1 MAVNFYSDIY
11 LSANKIGRDA
21 DNLLDFSTDN
31 EITFRVSAGDGV
43 VFKASGEIEATSLD
57 ISGNVDIDGTLEAD
71 AITVNGTTLAN
82 YIPTVNA
89 NKITV
94 TDSNNDEAFPVV
106 FHDEGGNTLLD
117 DTGVFKYNPNTGTL
131 YTNKLTV
138 TSTSELTSAMT
149 LNAGTPIIFEGA
161 TADAHETS
169 LSIVDPTGDR
179 TQYII
184 NASGYIPLL
193 ASATTTV
200 ISATPAELNILD
212 GVTSTAAELNILDGA
227 TVVVAEVNYNDLGGT
242 GTGVAIASK
251 SVVLDANKDFTG
263 ANRKFVK
270 TGNTDGTYEGDVV
283 YFGETTSMNAGMI
296 YHLVDGGEGAVT
308 WTQADADAEATCDG
322 LLGVALGT
330 ASDSDG
336 VLIKGMVTLN
346 HDPGSLADTLFVSTT
361 AGQATSTAPS
371 GNTDIVRVIG
381 YCLDASNGQIWFN
394 PDNSFI
400 EVSA

>member
-117 DTGVFKYNPNTGTL
+117 DTGVFKYNPNSGTL

>member
-117 DTGVFKYNPNTGTL
+117 DTGVFKYNPNSGTL

-263 ANRKFVK
+263 ANRKFAK
-270 TGNTDGTYEGDVV
+270 TGNTDASYEGDVV

>member
-117 DTGVFKYNPNTGTL
+117 DTGVFKYNPNSGTL

-263 ANRKFVK
+263 ANRKFAK
-270 TGNTDGTYEGDVV
+270 TGNTDASYEGDVV
-283 YFGETTSMNAGMI
+283 YFGETTSMNAGTI
-296 YHLVDGGEGAVT
+296 YHLVDGGEGAVA

-330 ASDSDG
+330 ESDNDG
-336 VLIKGMVTLN
+336 VLLKGMVTLD